1 MMQKI
6 FLLSLVAVATISG
19 ADAWGE
25 CPTSDTGNYSEAC
38 YKATEPPYFVC
49 INMTPDEWV
58 EKALETYPRCCG
70 VDLSECTCPVK
81 DYWFFKNKIADY
93 CAKVDVCGPPAI
105 AAEFSESSGGD
116 ARFLRGQAEGANE

>member
-19 ADAWGE
+19 ADAWGD
-25 CPTSDTGNYSEAC
+25 CPQAPENSKYSEAC

-49 INMTPDEWV
+49 INMEPDEWV
-58 EKALETYPRCCG
+58 EKALATYPRCCG
-70 VDLSECTCPVK
+70 EDLTQCTCPVK

-93 CAKVDVCGPPAI
+93 CAKVEVCEPDAI
-105 AAEFSESSGGD
+105 ATDSSGGD
-116 ARFLRGQAEGANE
+116 TRFLRGQAEDANE